1 MKIAKN
7 RGNLIIHK
15 QRLNT
20 KVQTQIQKLR
30 YKGSR
35 RHKEEGVTIHFHD
48 VILLLGVVHFHDVI
62 LLLGVVVH
70 LFMCEVHLEL

>member
-1 MKIAKN
+1 MKIVKN

-20 KVQTQIQKLR
+20 KVQTQIHKLR
-30 YKGSR
+30 YIGSR
-35 RHKEEGVTIHFHD
+35 RHKEEGVTIYFHD
-48 VILLLGVVHFHDVI
+48 VILLLGVA
-62 LLLGVVVH
+62 VH